1 MDIKK
6 MEDLEF
12 EIFVMKQRIKET
24 KNEED
29 KEDLKRELRKIQRKY
44 NKVMGGQNE

>member
-12 EIFVMKQRIKET
+12 EIFVMKQKIKET

>member
-6 MEDLEF
+6 IEDLEF

-29 KEDLKRELRKIQRKY
+29 IENLKRELKKIQRKY
-44 NKVMGGQNE
+44 NKVIGGQDE

>member
-6 MEDLEF
+6 IEDLEF
-12 EIFVMKQRIKET
+12 EIFVMKQKIKET

-29 KEDLKRELRKIQRKY
+29 KEDLRRELRKIQRKY

>member
-6 MEDLEF
+6 IEDLEF
-12 EIFVMKQRIKET
+12 EIFVMKQKIKET